1 MTDNAVTRPPFVATR
16 RQLLAGGAAFAAVGL
31 TTTRATSAHAAPAL
45 EPGLIAPA
53 SGASAARKGKGIDRG
68 TIQRWAR
75 DTWASMVAMTD
86 PRTGLPADN
95 MSGELMSPIRSGYT
109 SPTNIGGYLWST
121 VIAREL
127 GIISAR
133 ECRTRLTQTLTT
145 LKTMK
150 HHEPSGMFYNWYDEA
165 TGDVIHVW
173 PADGSTIYPFL
184 SSVDNG
190 WFAASLMVVRNAEPG
205 VADLANSLL
214 STMNFGMF
222 YDKDARPGIAAGLLR
237 GGFWD
242 AKPAG
247 DFVMGNYL
255 GVGPD
260 VFYTL
265 NHYDIHVSEPRIAT
279 YIGIAHGQIPPAA
292 YYATQRTFPNTCAWS
307 WIEQKAV
314 GVHRTYHGIDVFEGA
329 FTYRGMHIVPS
340 WGGDMFEA
348 LMPDLFVPEASW
360 APRAWGVNHA
370 LTVRAQREFGL
381 DDAKYGYWGFSPASR
396 PGGGYTAWGV
406 DAIGMDPGGDG
417 VKKDQGG
424 YVSDMEGTNYDGG
437 FDGCRVGTN
446 PKPKWGDGV
455 VTPHAAFLAMQ
466 YEPVEAYQNLVKIER
481 NLKAYGE
488 GGFYDAVAVKSGLIA
503 KRYLS
508 LDQAMVLGAIG
519 NVFCDN
525 VIRRHFIKGE
535 VQSAIKPLIGIE
547 EFGAGVIS

>member
-1 MTDNAVTRPPFVATR
+1 MSDNVYLTPNMSAATR
-16 RQLLAGGAAFAAVGL
+16 RQILGGVAIAAVGL
-31 TTTRATSAHAAPAL
+31 TAARATTAHAATANV
-45 EPGLIAPA
+45 GQTAAPA
-53 SGASAARKGKGIDRG
+53 PTVPQVRHDGGIDRG

-75 DTWASMVAMTD
+75 DTWSSLVAMTD
-86 PRTGLPADN
+86 RHTGLPADN
-95 MSGELMSPIRSGYT
+95 ISGPLGSPTRSGYT

-127 GIISAR
+127 GIISAG
-133 ECRTRLTQTLTT
+133 ECRKRLTQTLTT
-145 LKTMK
+145 MSRLK

-165 TGDVIHVW
+165 TGDVITVW
-173 PADGSTIYPFL
+173 PVDGSKIYPFL

-205 VADLANSLL
+205 IAKLANALL
-214 STMNFGMF
+214 DKMNFGM
-222 YDKDARPGIAAGLLR
+222 YYNKDARPGIAAGLLR
-237 GGFWD
+237 GGFYD
-242 AKPAG
+242 AKPA
-247 DFVMGNYL
+247 VETVQGNYL
-255 GVGPD
+255 GNAPD

-265 NHYDIHVSEPRIAT
+265 NHYDIHVTEPRIAS
-279 YIGIAHGQIPPAA
+279 YIGIAHGQIPPAH
-292 YYATQRTFPNTCAWS
+292 YFATQRVFPDSCDWS
-307 WIEQKAV
+307 WLEQKPV
-314 GVHRTYHGIDVFEGA
+314 GEHRTYLGIDVFEGA

-360 APRAWGVNHA
+360 APRSWGINHA

-381 DDAKYGYWGFSPASR
+381 QDAKYGYWGFSPASR

-406 DAIGMDPGGDG
+406 DAIGMDPN
-417 VKKDQGG
+417 G
-424 YVSDMEGTNYDGG
+424 YVSDMENTNFDAG
-437 FDGCRVGTN
+437 FAGCRVGVN
-446 PKPKWGDGV
+446 PNPTWGDGV

-466 YEPVEAYQNLVKIER
+466 YEPVQAYDNLVMIER
-481 NLKAYGE
+481 DLKAYGE

-525 VIRRHFIKGE
+525 VIRRNFVKGE
-535 VQSAIKPLIGIE
+535 VQSKIRPLIGIE
-547 EFGAGVIS
+547 EFGAGVVS

>member
-1 MTDNAVTRPPFVATR
+1 MTDTTVARPPFVATR
-16 RQLLAGGAAFAAVGL
+16 RQLLAGGAAVAAVGF
-31 TTTRATSAHAAPAL
+31 TTTRAGSAQAATPGQTSSTAPT
-45 EPGLIAPA
+45 GSA
-53 SGASAARKGKGIDRG
+53 SRLVGGVDRD
-68 TIQRWAR
+68 TINRWAR

-95 MSGELMSPIRSGYT
+95 ISGPLKKPTRSGYT

-127 GIISAR
+127 GIISAG
-133 ECRTRLTQTLTT
+133 ECRTRLAQTLTT

-165 TGDVIHVW
+165 NGNVVTVW
-173 PADGSTIYPFL
+173 PENGTTVYPLL

-190 WFAASLMVVRNAEPG
+190 WFAAALMVVRNAEPR
-205 VADLANSLL
+205 VAGLANSLL
-214 STMNFGMF
+214 SKMNFGMF
-222 YDKDARPGIAAGLLR
+222 FNKDARPGTAGLLS

-242 AKPAG
+242 AKPNEP
-247 DFVMGNYL
+247 FVMGNYL
-255 GVGPD
+255 GNGPD
-260 VFYTL
+260 VFYRT
-265 NHYDIHVSEPRIAT
+265 NHYDILNSEPRIAT

-292 YYATQRTFPNTCAWS
+292 YYATMRTFPDNWD
-307 WIEQKAV
+307 WQEQKPV
-314 GVHRTYHGIDVFEGA
+314 GVHRTYHGTDVFEGA

-360 APRAWGVNHA
+360 APRSWGINHA
-370 LTVRAQREFGL
+370 LTVRAQREHGL
-381 DDAKYGYWGFSPASR
+381 DEAKYGYWGFSPASK
-396 PGGGYTAWGV
+396 PGGGYSEWGV
-406 DAIGMDPGGDG
+406 DAIGMRPDG
-417 VKKDQGG
+417 
-424 YVSDMEGTNYDGG
+424 YPSDMERTDFYDGSYG
-437 FDGCRVGTN
+437 PRAGLGPN
-446 PKPKWGDGV
+446 PAWGDGV

-466 YEPVEAYQNLVKIER
+466 YEPRQAFDNLVKIER
-481 NLKAYGE
+481 KLKAYGE
-488 GGFYDAVAVKSGLIA
+488 GGFYDAVAVKTGVIA

-535 VQSAIKPLIGIE
+535 IQDTIKPLIGIE

>member
-1 MTDNAVTRPPFVATR
+1 MTDNAVTRTPFAATR
-16 RQLLAGGAAFAAVGL
+16 RQLLAGGAAVAAVSL
-31 TTTRATSAHAAPAL
+31 TTTRATSAHAAPAV
-45 EPGLIAPA
+45 APA
-53 SGASAARKGKGIDRG
+53 STVAAPAAPTSRPGGGIDRG

-75 DTWASMVAMTD
+75 DTWTSMVAMTD

-95 MSGELMSPIRSGYT
+95 ISGPLKSPKRSGYT

-165 TGDVIHVW
+165 NGDVVTVW
-173 PADGSTIYPFL
+173 PENGSAVPAFL

-190 WFAASLMVVRNAEPG
+190 WFAAALMVVRNAEPT
-205 VADLANSLL
+205 VAGLANSLL
-214 STMNFGMF
+214 SKMNFGMF
-222 YDKDARPGIAAGLLR
+222 YNKDARPVAAAGLLR

-242 AKPAG
+242 VKPIDPPDTAPS
-247 DFVMGNYL
+247 FVAGNYL
-255 GVGPD
+255 GNGPD
-260 VFYTL
+260 VFYTN
-265 NHYDIHVSEPRIAT
+265 NHYDILVSEPRIAT

-292 YYATQRTFPNTCAWS
+292 YYATMRTFPDDWDWA
-307 WIEQKAV
+307 EQKPV
-314 GVHRTYHGIDVFEGA
+314 GVHRTYYGTDVFEGA

-360 APRAWGVNHA
+360 APRSWGINHA
-370 LTVRAQREFGL
+370 LTVRAQREHGL
-381 DDAKYGYWGFSPASR
+381 DEAKYGYWGFSPASK
-396 PGGGYTAWGV
+396 PGGGYSEWGV
-406 DAIGMDPGGDG
+406 DAIGMRADG
-417 VKKDQGG
+417 
-424 YVSDMEGTNYDGG
+424 YPSDMERTDYDAGNGT
-437 FDGCRVGTN
+437 RVGVN
-446 PKPKWGDGV
+446 PTPTWGDGV

-466 YEPVEAYQNLVKIER
+466 YEPRQAYDNLVKIER
-481 NLKAYGE
+481 DLEAYGE
-488 GGFYDAVAVKSGLIA
+488 GGFYDAVAVKSGVIA

-535 VQSAIKPLIGIE
+535 IQSRIKPLIGIE
-547 EFGAGVIS
+547 QFGAGVIS